1 MTTDVN
7 ELVNA
12 NDNRQVRECYE
23 HLLAGIHPSVKLNA
37 QAQAAIESMVLSTPL
52 LAHFKVAA
60 NTIAEQQKR
69 IECLEREMRK
79 AITEC
84 RNNERGAAVATLQIA
99 LDGRFDGRT

>member
-7 ELVNA
+7 DFVNA
-12 NDNRQVRECYE
+12 NDSRQVRECYE
-23 HLLAGIHPSVKLNA
+23 HLLAGIHPGMALNA
-37 QAQAAIESMVLSTPL
+37 QALAQMKSTILSAPL
-52 LAHFKVAA
+52 VAHFKVAE
-60 NTIAEQQKR
+60 NTIASQQKR